1 MNLKDSLTLMF
12 LLILVAAAVLQAA
25 RLYKSC
31 RKIDPLKDMKIET
44 EDICGESNMTL
55 DIVYTWVNGSDPK
68 FIAEKQRFASSSDD
82 EGSAASR
89 FTDFDQLKYSLR
101 SVAKYAKWV
110 RNIFLVT
117 NGQKPPHWLNTSSK
131 YLKFKLNLQ

>member
-1 MNLKDSLTLMF
+1 MNFKDSLTLLF
-12 LLILVAAAVLQAA
+12 LLTLVAAAILQAA

-31 RKIDPLKDMKIET
+31 RKIYPYKDMEIEI
-44 EDICGESNMTL
+44 EDICDESNLTL

-68 FIAEKQRFASSSDD
+68 FITEKQIFASSSDD

-131 YLKFKLNLQ
+131 HQSFTLNHE